1 MWKNVRCTAR
11 CTVCFNIFLPNLSLS
26 SAAVRKITLEF
37 NIYSFLNSDLY
48 RILKH
53 KILIYCCA
61 GSVCSFCYAIA
72 QSL

>member
-11 CTVCFNIFLPNLSLS
+11 CTVCFNIFLRNLSLS

-37 NIYSFLNSDLY
+37 DIYRFLNSDLY

-53 KILIYCCA
+53 KILIEVLRA
-61 GSVCSFCYAIA
+61 PDKLRFFAKH
-72 QSL
+72 